1 MVWHPEKEEVL
12 GFILLN
18 NFYPFLNDPLC
29 VEMICWLLDVWNFSA
44 LLLSVSS
51 FLFHCRYAR
60 VHVSVI
66 NQATFSVNGALL
78 RLLACDLIYFFCK
91 HVSIAPTALFLKQIS
106 SQLIHSALVADICM
120 TILSLLSPNTSYFH
134 FYFQNSLHFHP
145 F

>member
-12 GFILLN
+12 GFILLKF
-18 NFYPFLNDPLC
+18 FYPFLNDPLC

-60 VHVSVI
+60 GHVSVI

-91 HVSIAPTALFLKQIS
+91 HVSIAPHSFVFEANFLSTDPFSSCSGHLHDHTFTIIS
-106 SQLIHSALVADICM
+106 
-120 TILSLLSPNTSYFH
+120 
-134 FYFQNSLHFHP
+134 
-145 F
+145 